1 MAPIEATSNA
11 RKHICRTKMLAAM
24 ATPPRMIRRMQKHSS
39 DTLSALVMAALISAS
54 TGVMAQSVN
63 ESGGI
68 AMIQAEQSPQIQA
81 RSIEGV
87 TYSWQASTSIPGY
100 SGTGFM
106 ETTPLEGATVTT
118 NWSSTSPEMRYSV
131 NFTRPG
137 TYYVWLRGFAET
149 ADDAAV
155 SVGIN
160 GVAASLPVLNVK
172 TLNSWSWTNS
182 GPTSSTP
189 VSIEVPSAGNHNI
202 HIWMHDSGFRLDRIL
217 LTQNSNYTPELSA
230 DFWRNQNIYQIITD
244 RFFNGDSGNDN
255 LSPNFNPADG
265 GQAHGGD
272 FKGAERKLDYIKS
285 LGATAVWISPV
296 LLNGNGDYHGYAATD
311 FYQTDPRMG
320 SLAELKS
327 FVHAAHQRG
336 ILVVNDVVVNHGSTI
351 IDSTDAG
358 FPNFKYPPDGYA
370 LRYNGSRRYAAPF
383 DNAALG
389 VPLETLFH
397 NNGTTQNWGD
407 ATQVEYG
414 ELLSLDDFRTETSYV
429 RDRMAEIFSHWIQSV
444 GFDAYRIDTVKHV
457 EMGFWDNW
465 SPRIRATATAADKPN
480 FFQFGEIYDGSDA
493 KCGSYTGTKSTA
505 NYKMESVLDYP
516 LYYQINSVFASA
528 SGNTGQLESRYNNL
542 NTTNYDA
549 SSLMSLVT
557 FLDNHDQPRFL
568 NTTGSNPSRLEVALA
583 FLYTGKGIPCLYYG
597 TEQDFIGGTDPNNRE
612 DMFDGQFETGP
623 SLGDNFDMTSAR
635 FKLVAKLN
643 NLRRLYPALRTGTHV
658 NLWANFSS
666 PGLFAYARRL
676 NNEEVFVVLNTS
688 TAAQSIAARPTIHP
702 AGTVLMNVLNP
713 SETVTVTS
721 GVDGIPAMT
730 VPATSYKMFVAQSQS
745 LALSPIV
752 NTIAP
757 GHDQASISPAT
768 LVTLTFSKPMNTAAT
783 QAAFSITPN
792 TGGSFAWSAGNTVLS
807 FTPSSNLAANTLHT
821 VRLESTATDST
832 GLPLH
837 GAFESR
843 FTTGASS
850 SLARPTINSSSA
862 SNIVISTA
870 TLNAAVTPNGSAT
883 SVAFEYGTSISYG
896 STTSSQSIGS
906 GNSPQS
912 IATNIS
918 GLAANTTYHFR
929 VIATNAQGTSYG
941 TNQTFNTSTTL
952 PQATTTA
959 ASFVTARTASLNGT
973 VNPNGV
979 ATTIH
984 FEYGVQPNVLS
995 NTTAPQDVGS
1005 TSGNLDK
1012 WASIA
1017 DLTPD
1022 TTYFFRVVATSG
1034 SDVISGSVQSFTTL
1048 SVKPLIISSS
1058 ASGVTSTGATL
1069 NATVNANG
1077 AASNAWFEYGTSE
1090 NYNNWTIAQDIPLS
1104 GGDTAISTTL
1114 SGLVTGQIYH
1124 FRVGAWNA
1132 NGISYSADQTFS
1144 TGFPPPNVI
1153 TGAASPVSST
1163 SATVSGTV
1171 NPNGRASGYWIEYG
1185 TGNSLTS
1192 NTRKTASDDAEG
1204 YASFAYT
1211 SPNNNGGSG
1220 FGIYNYYTTTSSS
1233 RGGILLVNSSSG
1245 NGSAG
1250 RMIDGAKSFGVRAGT
1265 STTRGAHSGY
1275 RALSDGNQQFGSW
1288 TFSMRFDVDNTK
1300 GFSGVNLKSS
1310 TGTSFGAGEL
1320 LSIGIMPASGTLG
1333 GSNGIVITDA
1343 SGQHM
1348 IDFGA
1353 EVRGTIID
1361 VKIDFDTLTGAY
1373 TGGVKF
1379 RADANYKTYT
1389 GTLKSSGA
1397 SVKLVAFG
1405 YLNSNNSGAANQ
1417 NLIFDSLQFNN
1428 CAAIGNNTNAAPVS
1442 EALSSLT
1449 SNTIYTYRVA
1459 ASSTIGTAYGDMQSF
1474 VTGPDLTLSKTHS
1487 GTFQKGGNG
1496 SFTILVTNAGSTA
1509 SSGSITLT
1517 ETPPAGMSISSMS
1530 GSGWV
1535 YNATN
1540 QTCTRSDSLAAGS
1553 SYSPV
1558 TVNVTF
1564 NTDAAT
1570 ELSNTA
1576 SITGGGD
1583 ANPSNNISS
1592 DAVTLSPALSPIEA
1606 WRQLHFGSPE
1616 NTGQGADETIVANDG
1631 IPNLMKYAL
1640 GINPTTPGASATPT
1654 GTREGGLLKLTFTR
1668 RRDATDIT
1676 YRVEGTSDLTT
1687 DWTTL
1692 YSSAQTPYEGVQNES
1707 IPVTVSDNPPSGTPP
1722 KRFMRLKVT
1731 RP

>member
-1 MAPIEATSNA
+1 
-11 RKHICRTKMLAAM
+11 
-24 ATPPRMIRRMQKHSS
+24 
-39 DTLSALVMAALISAS
+39 MAALISAS
-54 TGVMAQSVN
+54 AGLMAQSVN

-68 AMIQAEQSPQIQA
+68 AIIQAEQSPQVQA
-81 RSIEGV
+81 RVISGV
-87 TYSWQASTSIPGY
+87 TYSWQASSSIPGY

-106 ETTPLEGATVTT
+106 ETTPLDGSPVTS
-118 NWSSTSPEMRYSV
+118 NWSSTSPEMRYTV

-202 HIWMHDSGFRLDRIL
+202 HIWMHDPGFRLDRIL

-285 LGATAVWISPV
+285 LGATAVWISPI

-320 SLAELKS
+320 SLNELKS
-327 FVHAAHQRG
+327 FINAAHQRG
-336 ILVVNDVVVNHGSTI
+336 MLVVNDVVVNHGSTI
-351 IDSTDAG
+351 VDSVDTG
-358 FPNFKYPPDGYA
+358 FPNFKYPPDGYT

-414 ELLSLDDFRTETSYV
+414 ELLSLDDFRTETTYV

-465 SPRIRATATAADKPN
+465 SPRIRATALAADKPN

-583 FLYTGKGIPCLYYG
+583 FLYTAKGIPCLYYG
-597 TEQDFIGGTDPNNRE
+597 TEQDFIGGSDPNNRE
-612 DMFDGQFETGP
+612 DMFDGQFEAGP
-623 SLGDNFDMTSAR
+623 SLGDNFNMTSAR
-635 FKLVAKLN
+635 FKLIAKLN
-643 NLRRLYPALRTGTHV
+643 NLRRIYPSLRTGTHV
-658 NLWANFSS
+658 NLWANFAS

-688 TAAQSIAARPTIHP
+688 TSAQSIAARPTIHP
-702 AGTVLMNVLNP
+702 AGTVLVNVLNP

-730 VPATSYKMFVAQSQS
+730 IPATSYKMFVAQSQS
-745 LALSPIV
+745 LALSPVV

-768 LVTLTFSKPMNTAAT
+768 LVTLTFSKPMNTATT

-792 TGGSFAWSAGNTVLS
+792 TGGNFAWSAGNTVLT
-807 FTPSSNLAANTLHT
+807 FTPTSNLAANTLHT
-821 VRLESTATDST
+821 VRLEGTATDST

-883 SVAFEYGTSISYG
+883 SVAFEYGTSVSYG

-912 IATNIS
+912 VATNLS

-941 TNQTFNTSTTL
+941 PNQTFNTSTTL

-979 ATTIH
+979 ATTIR

-1005 TSGNLDK
+1005 TSGNVDK

-1022 TTYFFRVVATSG
+1022 TTYFFRIVATSG

-1048 SVKPLIISSS
+1048 SVKPLIISSG

-1077 AASNAWFEYGTSE
+1077 AAANAWFEYGTSE
-1090 NYNNWTIAQDIPLS
+1090 SYGSATVAQDIPLS
-1104 GGDTAISTTL
+1104 GGNTAISMAL
-1114 SGLVTGQIYH
+1114 SGLATGQIYH
-1124 FRVGAWNA
+1124 FRVGAWNT
-1132 NGISYSADQTFS
+1132 NGITYSADQTFS
-1144 TGFPPPNVI
+1144 TGFPPPNVT

-1163 SATVSGTV
+1163 TATVNGTV

-1185 TGNSLTS
+1185 TGNSLAS
-1192 NTRKTASDDAEG
+1192 NTRKTASDNAEG
-1204 YASFAYT
+1204 YADFSYI

-1220 FGIYNYYTTTSSS
+1220 FGIYNFYTTTSLS
-1233 RGGILLVNSSSG
+1233 RGGILLVTANSANGTG
-1245 NGSAG
+1245 N
-1250 RMIDGAKSFGVRAGT
+1250 RMIDDAKSFGVRAGS

-1275 RALSDGNQQFGSW
+1275 RTLSDGNQQFGSW

-1320 LSIGIMPASGTLG
+1320 LSIGIMPASGTVG
-1333 GSNGIVITDA
+1333 GNTGIMITDA
-1343 SGQHM
+1343 TGQHM
-1348 IDFGA
+1348 VDMGT
-1353 EVRGTIID
+1353 EVRGSIID

-1373 TGGVKF
+1373 TSGVKF

-1389 GTLKSSGA
+1389 GTLKSSGT
-1397 SVKLVAFG
+1397 SVKLTAFG
-1405 YLNSNNSGAANQ
+1405 YINSNNSGAANQ

-1428 CAAIGNNTNAAPVS
+1428 CAAIGNSTNAAPVS
-1442 EALSSLT
+1442 QALGSLT
-1449 SNTIYTYRVA
+1449 ANTTYTYRIA
-1459 ASSTIGTAYGDMQSF
+1459 ASSSVGTAYGSNQTF
-1474 VTGPDLTLSKTHS
+1474 VTGPDLTLAKTHN

-1496 SFTILVTNAGSTA
+1496 SFSIVVTNAGSTA
-1509 SSGSITLT
+1509 SSGSLTLT
-1517 ETPPAGMSISSMS
+1517 ETPPAGMSINLMS
-1530 GSGWV
+1530 GSGWT

-1540 QTCTRSDSLAAGS
+1540 QTCSRSDSLAAGA
-1553 SYSPV
+1553 SYPPV
-1558 TVNVTF
+1558 TVNVSF
-1564 NTDAAT
+1564 SANASTDLT
-1570 ELSNTA
+1570 NTA

-1583 ANPSNNISS
+1583 ANPSNNTSS
-1592 DAVTLSPALSPIEA
+1592 DAVTLTAALSPIEA

-1616 NTGQGADETIVANDG
+1616 NTGQGADENIAANDG
-1631 IPNLMKYAL
+1631 MPNLMKYAL
-1640 GINPTTPGASATPT
+1640 GINPTTPGASAAPT
-1654 GTREGGLLKLTFTR
+1654 GTRQSGLLKLTFTR

-1676 YRVEGTSDLTT
+1676 YRVEGTSDPAT

-1692 YSSAQTPYEGVQNES
+1692 YSSAQTPYEGGQNES
-1707 IPVTVSDNPPSGTPP
+1707 SPVTVSDNPPSGTPT

>member
-1 MAPIEATSNA
+1 
-11 RKHICRTKMLAAM
+11 
-24 ATPPRMIRRMQKHSS
+24 
-39 DTLSALVMAALISAS
+39 MAALISA
-54 TGVMAQSVN
+54 TAGLMAQSVT

-68 AMIQAEQSPQIQA
+68 AMIQAEQSPQVQA
-81 RSIEGV
+81 RVIGGV
-87 TYSWQASTSIPGY
+87 TYSWQSSTSIPGY

-106 ETTPLEGATVTT
+106 ETTPLDGSPVTA
-118 NWSSTSPEMRYSV
+118 NWSSTSPEMRYTV

-149 ADDAAV
+149 ADDAEV

-160 GVAASLPVLNVK
+160 GVAASLPVLSVK
-172 TLNSWSWTNS
+172 NLNGWSWTNS
-182 GPTSSTP
+182 GPTSTTP

-202 HIWMHDSGFRLDRIL
+202 HIWMHDPGFRLDRIL

-255 LSPNFNPADG
+255 LSPNFNPANG

-320 SLAELKS
+320 SLNDLKS
-327 FVHAAHQRG
+327 FINAAHQRG

-351 IDSTDAG
+351 VDSTDAG
-358 FPNFKYPPDGYA
+358 FPNFRYPPSGYA

-383 DNAALG
+383 DNSALG

-397 NNGTTQNWGD
+397 NNGETQNWGD

-465 SPRIRATATAADKPN
+465 SPRIRATALAADKPN

-516 LYYQINSVFASA
+516 LYYQISSVFASA
-528 SGNTGQLESRYNNL
+528 SGNTGQIESRYNNL
-542 NTTNYDA
+542 NDTNYDA

-583 FLYTGKGIPCLYYG
+583 FLYTAKGIPCLYYG
-597 TEQDFIGGTDPNNRE
+597 TEQDFIGGGDPNNRE
-612 DMFDGQFETGP
+612 DMFDGQFEAGP
-623 SLGDNFDMTSAR
+623 SLGDNFNMTSAR

-643 NLRRLYPALRTGTHV
+643 NLRRIYPALRTGTHV
-658 NLWANFSS
+658 NLWANFAS

-676 NNEEVFVVLNTS
+676 NNEEVFVALNTS

-702 AGTVLMNVLNP
+702 AGTVLVNVLDP
-713 SETVTVTS
+713 SEKVTVTS
-721 GVDGIPAMT
+721 GVDGIPPMT

-745 LALSPIV
+745 LALSPVV

-757 GHDQASISPAT
+757 GHDQAAISPAT

-783 QAAFSITPN
+783 QAAVSITPN
-792 TGGSFAWSAGNTVLS
+792 TGGNFAWSAGNTVLT
-807 FTPSSNLAANTLHT
+807 FTPTSNLAANTLHT
-821 VRLESTATDST
+821 VRLEGTATDST

-870 TLNAAVTPNGSAT
+870 TLNAAVTPNGDTT
-883 SVAFEYGTSISYG
+883 SVAFEYGTSVSYG

-912 IATNIS
+912 IATNLS
-918 GLAANTTYHFR
+918 GLDANTTYHFR
-929 VIATNAQGTSYG
+929 VIATNAQGTSQG
-941 TNQTFNTSTTL
+941 PNQTFTTSTTL
-952 PQATTTA
+952 PQATTTP
-959 ASFVTARTASLNGT
+959 ASFVTARSANLNGT

-979 ATTIH
+979 PTTIH

-1005 TSGNLDK
+1005 TSGNLEK

-1022 TTYFFRVVATSG
+1022 TTYFFRIVATTG

-1090 NYNNWTIAQDIPLS
+1090 SYGSATVAQDIPLA
-1104 GGDTAISTTL
+1104 GGNTTISTTL
-1114 SGLVTGQIYH
+1114 SGLATGQIYH
-1124 FRVGAWNA
+1124 FRVGAWNT
-1132 NGISYSADQTFS
+1132 NGITYSADQTFS
-1144 TGFPPPNVI
+1144 TGFPPPNVT

-1163 SATVSGTV
+1163 TATVSGTV

-1185 TGNSLTS
+1185 TGNSLAS
-1192 NTRKTASDDAEG
+1192 STRKTASDNAEG
-1204 YASFAYT
+1204 YANFSYT

-1220 FGIYNYYTTTSSS
+1220 FGTYNFYTTTSSS
-1233 RGGILLVNSSSG
+1233 RGGILLVTASSANGTG
-1245 NGSAG
+1245 N
-1250 RMIDGAKSFGVRAGT
+1250 RMIDGTKSFGIRAGS

-1275 RALSDGNQQFGSW
+1275 RTLSDGNQQFGSW

-1310 TGTSFGAGEL
+1310 TDTSFGAGEL
-1320 LSIGIMPASGTLG
+1320 LSIGIMPTSGTLG
-1333 GSNGIVITDA
+1333 GNTGIMITDA
-1343 SGQHM
+1343 AGQHM
-1348 IDFGA
+1348 IDLGA
-1353 EVRGTIID
+1353 EVRGSIVD

-1373 TGGVKF
+1373 TSGVKF
-1379 RADANYKTYT
+1379 RADANYKTYA

-1405 YLNSNNSGAANQ
+1405 YLNSNNSGAPNQ

-1428 CAAIGNNTNAAPVS
+1428 YAAIGSSTNAAPIS
-1442 EALSSLT
+1442 QALGSLT
-1449 SNTIYTYRVA
+1449 ANTIYTYRVA
-1459 ASSTIGTAYGDMQSF
+1459 ASNSVGTTYGSNQTF

-1509 SSGSITLT
+1509 SNGSVTLT
-1517 ETPPAGMSISSMS
+1517 ETPPAGMSINSMS
-1530 GSGWV
+1530 GNGWT
-1535 YNATN
+1535 YNASN
-1540 QTCTRSDSLAAGS
+1540 QTCTRSDSLAAGE
-1553 SYSPV
+1553 SYPTV
-1558 TVNVTF
+1558 TVDVTF

-1576 SITGGGD
+1576 SISGGGD
-1583 ANPSNNISS
+1583 ANTTNNSATDS
-1592 DAVTLSPALSPIEA
+1592 VTLSPALTPIET

-1616 NTGQGADETIVANDG
+1616 NTGQGADGNIVANDG
-1631 IPNLMKYAL
+1631 MPNLMKYAL
-1640 GINPTTPGASATPT
+1640 GINPTTPGASAAPT
-1654 GTREGGLLKLTFTR
+1654 GARQGGLLKLTFTR

-1676 YRVEGTSDLTT
+1676 YRVEGTGDPTAN
-1687 DWTTL
+1687 WATL
-1692 YSSAQTPYEGVQNES
+1692 YSSAQTPYEGGQNES
-1707 IPVTVSDNPPSGTPP
+1707 SPVTVPDNPPSGTAT

>member
-1 MAPIEATSNA
+1 
-11 RKHICRTKMLAAM
+11 
-24 ATPPRMIRRMQKHSS
+24 
-39 DTLSALVMAALISAS
+39 
-54 TGVMAQSVN
+54 
-63 ESGGI
+63 
-68 AMIQAEQSPQIQA
+68 
-81 RSIEGV
+81 
-87 TYSWQASTSIPGY
+87 
-100 SGTGFM
+100 
-106 ETTPLEGATVTT
+106 
-118 NWSSTSPEMRYSV
+118 
-131 NFTRPG
+131 
-137 TYYVWLRGFAET
+137 
-149 ADDAAV
+149 
-155 SVGIN
+155 
-160 GVAASLPVLNVK
+160 
-172 TLNSWSWTNS
+172 
-182 GPTSSTP
+182 
-189 VSIEVPSAGNHNI
+189 
-202 HIWMHDSGFRLDRIL
+202 
-217 LTQNSNYTPELSA
+217 
-230 DFWRNQNIYQIITD
+230 
-244 RFFNGDSGNDN
+244 
-255 LSPNFNPADG
+255 
-265 GQAHGGD
+265 
-272 FKGAERKLDYIKS
+272 
-285 LGATAVWISPV
+285 
-296 LLNGNGDYHGYAATD
+296 
-311 FYQTDPRMG
+311 MG

-351 IDSTDAG
+351 VDSTDAG
-358 FPNFKYPPDGYA
+358 FPNFRYPPSGYT

-465 SPRIRATATAADKPN
+465 SPRIRATALAADKPN

-583 FLYTGKGIPCLYYG
+583 FLYTARGIPCLYYG

-612 DMFDGQFETGP
+612 DMFDGQFEAGP
-623 SLGDNFDMTSAR
+623 SLGDNFNMTSAR

-658 NLWANFSS
+658 NLWANFAS

-688 TAAQSIAARPTIHP
+688 TSAQSIAARPTIHP
-702 AGTVLMNVLNP
+702 AGTVLVNMLNP

-745 LALSPIV
+745 LALSPVID
-752 NTIAP
+752 TIAP

-768 LVTLTFSKPMNTAAT
+768 LVTLAFSKPMNTATT

-792 TGGSFAWSAGNTVLS
+792 TGGNFAWSAGNTVLT
-807 FTPSSNLAANTLHT
+807 FTPTSNLAANTLHT
-821 VRLESTATDST
+821 VRLEGTATDST

-883 SVAFEYGTSISYG
+883 SVAFEYGTSVSYG

-912 IATNIS
+912 VATNLS

-941 TNQTFNTSTTL
+941 PNQTFNTSTTL

-979 ATTIH
+979 ATTIR

-1005 TSGNLDK
+1005 TSGNVDK

-1022 TTYFFRVVATSG
+1022 TTYFFRIVATSG

-1048 SVKPLIISSS
+1048 SVKPLIISSG
-1058 ASGVTSTGATL
+1058 ASSVTSTGATL

-1077 AASNAWFEYGTSE
+1077 AAANAWFEYGTSE
-1090 NYNNWTIAQDIPLS
+1090 NYDNWTVAQDIPLS
-1104 GGDTAISTTL
+1104 GGDTTISTTL
-1114 SGLVTGQIYH
+1114 SGLATGQIYH
-1124 FRVGAWNA
+1124 FRVGAWNT
-1132 NGISYSADQTFS
+1132 NGITYSADQTFS
-1144 TGFPPPNVI
+1144 TGFPPPNVT
-1153 TGAASPVSST
+1153 TGTASPVSAT
-1163 SATVSGTV
+1163 TATVSGTV

-1185 TGNSLTS
+1185 AGNNLTS

-1204 YASFAYT
+1204 YASFSYI

-1220 FGIYNYYTTTSSS
+1220 LGIYNFYTTTSLS
-1233 RGGILLVNSSSG
+1233 RGGILLVTANSA
-1245 NGSAG
+1245 NGTGG
-1250 RMIDGAKSFGVRAGT
+1250 RMIDGAKSFGVRAGS

-1275 RALSDGNQQFGSW
+1275 RTLSDGNQQFGSW

-1310 TGTSFGAGEL
+1310 TSTSFGAGEL
-1320 LSIGIMPASGTLG
+1320 LSIGIMPASGTVG
-1333 GSNGIVITDA
+1333 GNTGIMITDA
-1343 SGQHM
+1343 TGQHM
-1348 IDFGA
+1348 IDMGA
-1353 EVRGTIID
+1353 EVRGNIID
-1361 VKIDFDTLTGAY
+1361 AKIDFDTLTGAY
-1373 TGGVKF
+1373 TSGVKF
-1379 RADANYKTYT
+1379 RTDANYKTYT

-1397 SVKLVAFG
+1397 SVRLVAFG
-1405 YLNSNNSGAANQ
+1405 YLNSNNSGAINQ

-1428 CAAIGNNTNAAPVS
+1428 YTAIGSSTNAAPVTQS
-1442 EALSSLT
+1442 LSSLT
-1449 SNTIYTYRVA
+1449 ANTIYTYRVA
-1459 ASSTIGTAYGDMQSF
+1459 ASSTIGTSYGSNQTF
-1474 VTGPDLTLSKTHS
+1474 VTGPDLTLSKTHN

-1496 SFTILVTNAGSTA
+1496 SFSIVVTNAGSTA
-1509 SSGSITLT
+1509 SNGSLTLT
-1517 ETPPAGMSISSMS
+1517 ETPPVGMSINSMS
-1530 GSGWV
+1530 GSGWT

-1540 QTCTRSDSLAAGS
+1540 QTCTRSDSLAAGA
-1553 SYSPV
+1553 SYPPV
-1558 TVNVTF
+1558 TVNVSF
-1564 NTDAAT
+1564 SANAST
-1570 ELSNTA
+1570 ELTNTA
-1576 SITGGGD
+1576 SISGGGD
-1583 ANPSNNISS
+1583 ASPSNNTSS
-1592 DAVTLSPALSPIEA
+1592 DAVTLTAALSPIEA

-1616 NTGQGADETIVANDG
+1616 NTGQGADGNIVANDG
-1631 IPNLMKYAL
+1631 MPNLMKYAL
-1640 GINPTTPGASATPT
+1640 GINPTTPGASAAPT
-1654 GTREGGLLKLTFTR
+1654 GTRQGGLLKLTFTR

-1676 YRVEGTSDLTT
+1676 YRVEATSDPTT

-1692 YSSAQTPYEGVQNES
+1692 YSSAHTPYEGGQNES
-1707 IPVTVSDNPPSGTPP
+1707 SPVTVSDNPPSGTPT

>member
-1 MAPIEATSNA
+1 
-11 RKHICRTKMLAAM
+11 
-24 ATPPRMIRRMQKHSS
+24 
-39 DTLSALVMAALISAS
+39 
-54 TGVMAQSVN
+54 
-63 ESGGI
+63 
-68 AMIQAEQSPQIQA
+68 
-81 RSIEGV
+81 
-87 TYSWQASTSIPGY
+87 
-100 SGTGFM
+100 
-106 ETTPLEGATVTT
+106 
-118 NWSSTSPEMRYSV
+118 
-131 NFTRPG
+131 
-137 TYYVWLRGFAET
+137 
-149 ADDAAV
+149 
-155 SVGIN
+155 
-160 GVAASLPVLNVK
+160 
-172 TLNSWSWTNS
+172 
-182 GPTSSTP
+182 
-189 VSIEVPSAGNHNI
+189 
-202 HIWMHDSGFRLDRIL
+202 
-217 LTQNSNYTPELSA
+217 
-230 DFWRNQNIYQIITD
+230 
-244 RFFNGDSGNDN
+244 
-255 LSPNFNPADG
+255 
-265 GQAHGGD
+265 
-272 FKGAERKLDYIKS
+272 
-285 LGATAVWISPV
+285 
-296 LLNGNGDYHGYAATD
+296 
-311 FYQTDPRMG
+311 MG

-351 IDSTDAG
+351 VDSTDAG
-358 FPNFKYPPDGYA
+358 FPNFRYPPSGYT

-465 SPRIRATATAADKPN
+465 SPRIRATALAADKPN

-583 FLYTGKGIPCLYYG
+583 FLYTARGIPCLYYG

-612 DMFDGQFETGP
+612 DMFDGQFEAGP
-623 SLGDNFDMTSAR
+623 SLGDNFNMTSAR

-658 NLWANFSS
+658 NLWANFAS

-688 TAAQSIAARPTIHP
+688 TSAQSIAARPTIHP
-702 AGTVLMNVLNP
+702 AGTVLVNMLNP

-745 LALSPIV
+745 LALSPVID
-752 NTIAP
+752 TIAP

-768 LVTLTFSKPMNTAAT
+768 LVTLAFSKPMNTATT

-792 TGGSFAWSAGNTVLS
+792 TGGNFAWSAGNTVLT
-807 FTPSSNLAANTLHT
+807 FTPTSNLAANTLHT
-821 VRLESTATDST
+821 VRLEGTATDST

-883 SVAFEYGTSISYG
+883 SVAFEYGTSVSYG

-912 IATNIS
+912 VATNLS

-941 TNQTFNTSTTL
+941 PNQTFNTSTTL

-979 ATTIH
+979 ATTIR

-1005 TSGNLDK
+1005 TSGNVDK

-1022 TTYFFRVVATSG
+1022 TTYFFRIVATSG

-1048 SVKPLIISSS
+1048 SVKPLIISSG
-1058 ASGVTSTGATL
+1058 ASSVTSTGATL

-1077 AASNAWFEYGTSE
+1077 AAANAWFEYGTSE
-1090 NYNNWTIAQDIPLS
+1090 NYDNWTVAQDIPLS
-1104 GGDTAISTTL
+1104 GGDTTISTTL
-1114 SGLVTGQIYH
+1114 SGLATGQIYH
-1124 FRVGAWNA
+1124 FRVGAWNT
-1132 NGISYSADQTFS
+1132 NGITYSADQTFS
-1144 TGFPPPNVI
+1144 TGFPPPNVT
-1153 TGAASPVSST
+1153 TGTASPVSAT
-1163 SATVSGTV
+1163 TATVSGTV

-1185 TGNSLTS
+1185 TGNNLTS

-1204 YASFAYT
+1204 YASFSYT

-1220 FGIYNYYTTTSSS
+1220 LGIYNFYTTTSLS
-1233 RGGILLVNSSSG
+1233 RGGILLVTANSA
-1245 NGSAG
+1245 NGTGG
-1250 RMIDGAKSFGVRAGT
+1250 RMIDGAKSFGVRAGS

-1275 RALSDGNQQFGSW
+1275 RTLSDGNQQFGSW

-1300 GFSGVNLKSS
+1300 GFSG
-1310 TGTSFGAGEL
+1310 
-1320 LSIGIMPASGTLG
+1320 
-1333 GSNGIVITDA
+1333 
-1343 SGQHM
+1343 
-1348 IDFGA
+1348 
-1353 EVRGTIID
+1353 
-1361 VKIDFDTLTGAY
+1361 
-1373 TGGVKF
+1373 
-1379 RADANYKTYT
+1379 
-1389 GTLKSSGA
+1389 
-1397 SVKLVAFG
+1397 
-1405 YLNSNNSGAANQ
+1405 
-1417 NLIFDSLQFNN
+1417 
-1428 CAAIGNNTNAAPVS
+1428 
-1442 EALSSLT
+1442 
-1449 SNTIYTYRVA
+1449 
-1459 ASSTIGTAYGDMQSF
+1459 
-1474 VTGPDLTLSKTHS
+1474 
-1487 GTFQKGGNG
+1487 
-1496 SFTILVTNAGSTA
+1496 
-1509 SSGSITLT
+1509 
-1517 ETPPAGMSISSMS
+1517 
-1530 GSGWV
+1530 
-1535 YNATN
+1535 
-1540 QTCTRSDSLAAGS
+1540 
-1553 SYSPV
+1553 
-1558 TVNVTF
+1558 
-1564 NTDAAT
+1564 
-1570 ELSNTA
+1570 
-1576 SITGGGD
+1576 
-1583 ANPSNNISS
+1583 
-1592 DAVTLSPALSPIEA
+1592 
-1606 WRQLHFGSPE
+1606 
-1616 NTGQGADETIVANDG
+1616 
-1631 IPNLMKYAL
+1631 
-1640 GINPTTPGASATPT
+1640 
-1654 GTREGGLLKLTFTR
+1654 
-1668 RRDATDIT
+1668 
-1676 YRVEGTSDLTT
+1676 
-1687 DWTTL
+1687 
-1692 YSSAQTPYEGVQNES
+1692 
-1707 IPVTVSDNPPSGTPP
+1707 
-1722 KRFMRLKVT
+1722 
-1731 RP
+1731 

>member
-1 MAPIEATSNA
+1 
-11 RKHICRTKMLAAM
+11 
-24 ATPPRMIRRMQKHSS
+24 
-39 DTLSALVMAALISAS
+39 MAALISAS
-54 TGVMAQSVN
+54 AGLMAQSVN

-68 AMIQAEQSPQIQA
+68 AMIQAEQSPQVQA
-81 RSIEGV
+81 RAVEGV

-106 ETTPLEGATVTT
+106 ETTPLDGSTVTG
-118 NWSSTSPEMRYSV
+118 NWSSTSPEMRYAV

-149 ADDAAV
+149 ADDTAV

-160 GVAASLPVLNVK
+160 GVAASLPVLNIK
-172 TLNSWSWTNS
+172 TLNGWSWTNS

-202 HIWMHDSGFRLDRIL
+202 HIWMHDPGFRLDRIL
-217 LTQNSNYTPELSA
+217 LTQNPNYTPELSA

-351 IDSTDAG
+351 VDSTDAG
-358 FPNFKYPPDGYA
+358 FPNFRYPPSGYT

-465 SPRIRATATAADKPN
+465 SPRIRATALAADKPN

-583 FLYTGKGIPCLYYG
+583 FLYTARGIPCLYYG

-612 DMFDGQFETGP
+612 DMFDGQFEAGP
-623 SLGDNFDMTSAR
+623 SLGDNFNMTSAR

-658 NLWANFSS
+658 NLWANFAS

-688 TAAQSIAARPTIHP
+688 TSAQSIGARPTIHP
-702 AGTVLMNVLNP
+702 AGTVLVNVLNP
-713 SETVTVTS
+713 SETVTVTTD
-721 GVDGIPAMT
+721 VDGIPSMT

-745 LALSPIV
+745 LALSPVV

-768 LVTLTFSKPMNTAAT
+768 LVTLTFSKPMNTATT

-792 TGGSFAWSAGNTVLS
+792 TGGNFAWSVGNTVLT
-807 FTPSSNLAANTLHT
+807 FTPTSNLAANTLHT
-821 VRLESTATDST
+821 VRLEGTATDST

-883 SVAFEYGTSISYG
+883 SVAFEYGTSVSYG

-912 IATNIS
+912 VATNLS

-941 TNQTFNTSTTL
+941 PNQTFNTSTTL
-952 PQATTTA
+952 PQATTTP

-979 ATTIH
+979 ATTIR

-1005 TSGNLDK
+1005 TSGNVDK

-1022 TTYFFRVVATSG
+1022 TTYFFRIVATSG

-1048 SVKPLIISSS
+1048 SVKPLIISSG
-1058 ASGVTSTGATL
+1058 ASSVTSTGATL

-1077 AASNAWFEYGTSE
+1077 AAANAWFEYGTSE
-1090 NYNNWTIAQDIPLS
+1090 NYGSATVAQDVPLAA
-1104 GGDTAISTTL
+1104 GNTTISMPI
-1114 SGLVTGQIYH
+1114 SGLATGQIYH
-1124 FRVGAWNA
+1124 FRVGAWNT
-1132 NGISYSADQTFS
+1132 NGITYSADQTFS

-1163 SATVSGTV
+1163 TATVSGTV

-1185 TGNSLTS
+1185 AGNNLTS

-1204 YASFAYT
+1204 YANFSYN
-1211 SPNNNGGSG
+1211 SPTNNGGSG
-1220 FGIYNYYTTTSSS
+1220 FGIYNFYTTTSLS
-1233 RGGILLVNSSSG
+1233 RGGILLVTANSA
-1245 NGSAG
+1245 NGTGG
-1250 RMIDGAKSFGVRAGT
+1250 RMIDGAKSFGVRAGS

-1275 RALSDGNQQFGSW
+1275 RTLSDGNQQFGSW

-1300 GFSGVNLKSS
+1300 GFSGFNLKSS
-1310 TGTSFGAGEL
+1310 TSTSFGAGEL

-1333 GSNGIVITDA
+1333 GNTGIMITDA
-1343 SGQHM
+1343 TGQHM
-1348 IDFGA
+1348 IDMGA
-1353 EVRGTIID
+1353 EVRGSIID

-1373 TGGVKF
+1373 TSGVKF

-1405 YLNSNNSGAANQ
+1405 YLNSNNSGALNQ

-1428 CAAIGNNTNAAPVS
+1428 YAAIGSSTNAAPVS
-1442 EALSSLT
+1442 QALGSLT
-1449 SNTIYTYRVA
+1449 ANTTYTYRVA
-1459 ASSTIGTAYGDMQSF
+1459 ASSTIGATYGSNQTF
-1474 VTGPDLTLSKTHS
+1474 VTGPDLTLSKTHN

-1496 SFTILVTNAGSTA
+1496 SFSIVVINAGSTA
-1509 SSGSITLT
+1509 SSGSLTLT
-1517 ETPPAGMSISSMS
+1517 ETPPAGMSINSMS
-1530 GSGWV
+1530 GSGWT

-1540 QTCTRSDSLAAGS
+1540 QTCARSDSLAAGA
-1553 SYSPV
+1553 SYPPV
-1558 TVNVTF
+1558 TVNVSF
-1564 NTDAAT
+1564 SANASTDLT
-1570 ELSNTA
+1570 NTA
-1576 SITGGGD
+1576 SINGGGD
-1583 ANPSNNISS
+1583 ANPFNNTSS
-1592 DAVTLSPALSPIEA
+1592 DAVTLTAALSPIEA

-1616 NTGQGADETIVANDG
+1616 NTGQGADGNIVANDG
-1631 IPNLMKYAL
+1631 MPNLMKYAL
-1640 GINPTTPGASATPT
+1640 GINPTTPGASAAPT
-1654 GTREGGLLKLTFTR
+1654 GIRQSGLLKLTFTR

-1676 YRVEGTSDLTT
+1676 YRVEGTSDPTT

-1692 YSSAQTPYEGVQNES
+1692 YSSAQTPYEGGQNES
-1707 IPVTVSDNPPSGTPP
+1707 SPVTVSDNPPSGTPT

>member
-1 MAPIEATSNA
+1 
-11 RKHICRTKMLAAM
+11 
-24 ATPPRMIRRMQKHSS
+24 MQKYPSG
-39 DTLSALVMAALISAS
+39 TLGALVMAALISAS
-54 TGVMAQSVN
+54 TGLMAQSVN

-81 RSIEGV
+81 RSIEEV

-106 ETTPLEGATVTT
+106 ETTPLDGSPVTA
-118 NWSSTSPEMRYSV
+118 NWSSTSPEMRYTV

-149 ADDAAV
+149 ADDAEV

-160 GVAASLPVLNVK
+160 GVAANQPVLNVK

-189 VSIEVPSAGNHNI
+189 VSIAVPSAGNHNI
-202 HIWMHDSGFRLDRIL
+202 HIWMHDPGFRLDRIL

-255 LSPNFNPADG
+255 LSPNFNPTDG
-265 GQAHGGD
+265 GRAHGGD

-320 SLAELKS
+320 SLDDLKS
-327 FVHAAHQRG
+327 FINAAHQRG

-351 IDSTDAG
+351 VDSTDAG

-370 LRYNGSRRYAAPF
+370 LRYNSSRRYATPF

-389 VPLETLFH
+389 VPLENLFH
-397 NNGTTQNWGD
+397 NNGATQNWGD

-429 RDRMAEIFSHWIQSV
+429 RDRMAEIFSHWIQNV

-465 SPRIRATATAADKPN
+465 SPRIRATALASDKPN
-480 FFQFGEIYDGSDA
+480 FFQFGEVYDGSDA
-493 KCGSYTGTKSTA
+493 KCGSYTGQKSTV

-528 SGNTGQLESRYNNL
+528 SGNTGQIESRYNNL
-542 NTTNYDA
+542 NDTNYDA

-568 NTTGSNPSRLEVALA
+568 NTTGSNTSRLEVALA
-583 FLYTGKGIPCLYYG
+583 FLYTAKGIPCLYYG
-597 TEQDFIGGTDPNNRE
+597 TEQDFIGGGDPNNRE
-612 DMFDGQFETGP
+612 DMFDGQFEEGP

-643 NLRRLYPALRTGTHV
+643 NLRRIYPALRTGTHV
-658 NLWANFSS
+658 NLWANFAS

-676 NNEEVFVVLNTS
+676 NNEEVFVALNTS

-721 GVDGIPAMT
+721 GFDGIPAMSI
-730 VPATSYKMFVAQSQS
+730 PATSYKMFVAQSQS
-745 LALSPIV
+745 LALSPVV

-757 GHDQASISPAT
+757 GHDQTSISPAT
-768 LVTLTFSKPMNTAAT
+768 LVTLTFSKPMNTATT

-792 TGGSFAWSAGNTVLS
+792 TTGTFEWSAGNTVLT
-807 FTPSSNLAANTLHT
+807 FTPTSNLAANTLHT

-832 GLPLH
+832 GIPLH

-870 TLNAAVTPNGSAT
+870 TLNATVTPNGDTT
-883 SVAFEYGTSISYG
+883 SVAFEYGTSVSYG

-912 IATNIS
+912 IATNLS
-918 GLAANTTYHFR
+918 GLDANTTYHFR

-941 TNQTFNTSTTL
+941 PNQTFNTSTTL
-952 PQATTTA
+952 PQATTTP
-959 ASFVTARTASLNGT
+959 ASFVTARSANLNGT

-979 ATTIH
+979 PTTIH

-1005 TSGNLDK
+1005 TSGNLEK

-1022 TTYFFRVVATSG
+1022 TTYFFRIVATTG

-1090 NYNNWTIAQDIPLS
+1090 SYGSATVAQDIPLA
-1104 GGDTAISTTL
+1104 GGNTTISTTL
-1114 SGLVTGQIYH
+1114 SGLATGQIYH
-1124 FRVGAWNA
+1124 FRVGAWNT
-1132 NGISYSADQTFS
+1132 NGITYSADQTFS
-1144 TGFPPPNVI
+1144 TGFPPPNVT

-1163 SATVSGTV
+1163 TATVSGTV

-1185 TGNSLTS
+1185 TGNSLAS
-1192 NTRKTASDDAEG
+1192 STRKTASDNAEG
-1204 YASFAYT
+1204 YANFSYT

-1220 FGIYNYYTTTSSS
+1220 FGTYNFYTTTSSS
-1233 RGGILLVNSSSG
+1233 RGGILLVTANSDNGTG
-1245 NGSAG
+1245 N
-1250 RMIDGAKSFGVRAGT
+1250 RMIDGAKSFGIRAGS

-1275 RALSDGNQQFGSW
+1275 RTLSDGNQQFGSW

-1310 TGTSFGAGEL
+1310 TDTSFGAGEL
-1320 LSIGIMPASGTLG
+1320 LSIGIMPTSGTLG
-1333 GSNGIVITDA
+1333 GNTGIMITDA
-1343 SGQHM
+1343 AGQHM
-1348 IDFGA
+1348 IDLGA
-1353 EVRGTIID
+1353 EVRGSIVD
-1361 VKIDFDTLTGAY
+1361 VKIDFDALTGSY
-1373 TGGVKF
+1373 TSGVKF
-1379 RADANYKTYT
+1379 RADTNYKTYA

-1405 YLNSNNSGAANQ
+1405 YLNSNNSGAPNQ

-1428 CAAIGNNTNAAPVS
+1428 YAAIGSSTNAAPIS
-1442 EALSSLT
+1442 QALGSLT
-1449 SNTIYTYRVA
+1449 ANTIYTYRVA
-1459 ASSTIGTAYGDMQSF
+1459 ASNSVGTTYGSNQTF
-1474 VTGPDLTLSKTHS
+1474 VTGPDLTLSKTHNGS
-1487 GTFQKGGNG
+1487 FQKGGNG
-1496 SFTILVTNAGSTA
+1496 SFSILVTNAGSTA
-1509 SSGSITLT
+1509 SNGSVTLT
-1517 ETPPAGMSISSMS
+1517 ETPPAGMSINSMS
-1530 GSGWV
+1530 GNGWT
-1535 YNATN
+1535 YNASN
-1540 QTCTRSDSLAAGS
+1540 QTCTRSDSLAAGE
-1553 SYSPV
+1553 SYPTV
-1558 TVNVTF
+1558 TVDVTF

-1576 SITGGGD
+1576 SISGGGD
-1583 ANPSNNISS
+1583 ANTTNNSATDS
-1592 DAVTLSPALSPIEA
+1592 VTLSPALTPIET

-1616 NTGQGADETIVANDG
+1616 NTGQGADGNIVANDG
-1631 IPNLMKYAL
+1631 MPNLMKYAL
-1640 GINPTTPGASATPT
+1640 GINPTTPGASAAPT
-1654 GTREGGLLKLTFTR
+1654 GARQGGLLKLTFTR

-1676 YRVEGTSDLTT
+1676 YRVESTNDPTT

-1692 YSSAQTPYEGVQNES
+1692 YSSAQTPYEGGQNES
-1707 IPVTVSDNPPSGTPP
+1707 SPVTVSDNPPISTPT

>member
-1 MAPIEATSNA
+1 MQM
-11 RKHICRTKMLAAM
+11 H
-24 ATPPRMIRRMQKHSS
+24 PPS
-39 DTLSALVMAALISAS
+39 TLGALVIAALISTNA
-54 TGVMAQSVN
+54 GLLAQSVT

-68 AMIQAEQSPQIQA
+68 AMIQAEQSPQVQSRAIG
-81 RSIEGV
+81 GV

-118 NWSSTSPEMRYSV
+118 NWSSTSPEMRYTV

-172 TLNSWSWTNS
+172 SLNGWSWTNS

-202 HIWMHDSGFRLDRIL
+202 HIWMHDPGFRLDRIL

-351 IDSTDAG
+351 VDSTDSG
-358 FPNFKYPPDGYA
+358 FPNFRYPPDGYA

-397 NNGTTQNWGD
+397 NNGTTENWGD

-465 SPRIRATATAADKPN
+465 SPRIRATALAADKPN

-528 SGNTGQLESRYNNL
+528 SGNTGQIESRYNNL

-583 FLYTGKGIPCLYYG
+583 FLYTAKGIPCLYYG

-623 SLGDNFDMTSAR
+623 SLGDNFNMTSAR

-658 NLWANFSS
+658 NLWANFDS

-688 TAAQSIAARPTIHP
+688 TSAQSIAARPTIHP
-702 AGTVLMNVLNP
+702 AGTVLVNVLDPN
-713 SETVTVTS
+713 ETVTVTT
-721 GVDGIPAMT
+721 GFDGIPPMS
-730 VPATSYKMFVAQSQS
+730 VPETSYKMFVAQPQS
-745 LALSPIV
+745 LALSPVV

-768 LVTLTFSKPMNTAAT
+768 LVTLTFSKPMNTATT

-792 TGGSFAWSAGNTVLS
+792 TGGSFAWSAGNTVLT

-821 VRLESTATDST
+821 VRLEGTATDST
-832 GLPLH
+832 DVPLH

-843 FTTGASS
+843 FTTGDSS

-870 TLNAAVTPNGSAT
+870 ILNAAVTPNGSAT
-883 SVAFEYGTSISYG
+883 SVEFEYGTSISYG
-896 STTSSQSIGS
+896 STTSSQSIGD

-912 IATNIS
+912 VATNIS
-918 GLAANTTYHFR
+918 SLAANTTYHFR
-929 VIATNAQGTSYG
+929 VTATNAQGTSYG
-941 TNQTFNTSTTL
+941 PNQTFNTSTTL

-1005 TSGNLDK
+1005 ASGNLDK

-1022 TTYFFRVVATSG
+1022 TTYFFRIVATSG

-1048 SVKPLIISSS
+1048 SVKPLIISSG

-1069 NATVNANG
+1069 KATVNANG
-1077 AASNAWFEYGTSE
+1077 AAANAWFEYGTSE
-1090 NYNNWTIAQDIPLS
+1090 NYDNWTVAQDVPLA
-1104 GGDTAISTTL
+1104 GGNTTISTTL
-1114 SGLVTGQIYH
+1114 SGLATGQIYH
-1124 FRVGAWNA
+1124 FRVGAWNT
-1132 NGISYSADQTFS
+1132 NGITYSADQTFS

-1153 TGAASPVSST
+1153 TGTASPVSST
-1163 SATVSGTV
+1163 TATVSGTV

-1185 TGNSLTS
+1185 TGNNLTS
-1192 NTRKTASDDAEG
+1192 NTRKTANDNAEG
-1204 YASFAYT
+1204 YANFSYT

-1220 FGIYNYYTTTSSS
+1220 FGTYNFYTTTSSS
-1233 RGGILLVNSSSG
+1233 RGGILLVTANSANGTG
-1245 NGSAG
+1245 N
-1250 RMIDGAKSFGVRAGT
+1250 RMIDGAKSFGVRAGS

-1275 RALSDGNQQFGSW
+1275 RTLSDGNQQFGSC

-1300 GFSGVNLKSS
+1300 GFSGINLKSS
-1310 TGTSFGAGEL
+1310 TDTSFGAGEL
-1320 LSIGIMPASGTLG
+1320 LSLGIMPANGALG
-1333 GSNGIVITDA
+1333 GDTGIMITDA
-1343 SGQHM
+1343 TGQHM
-1348 IDFGA
+1348 IDLGA
-1353 EVRGTIID
+1353 EVRGSIVD
-1361 VKIDFDTLTGAY
+1361 VKIDFDALTGSY
-1373 TGGVKF
+1373 TSGVKF
-1379 RADANYKTYT
+1379 RADTNYKTYA

-1405 YLNSNNSGAANQ
+1405 YLNSNNSGAPNQ

-1428 CAAIGNNTNAAPVS
+1428 YAAIGSSTNAAPIS
-1442 EALSSLT
+1442 QALGSLT
-1449 SNTIYTYRVA
+1449 ANTIYTYRVA
-1459 ASSTIGTAYGDMQSF
+1459 ASNSVGTTYGSNQTF

-1509 SSGSITLT
+1509 SNGSLTLT
-1517 ETPPAGMSISSMS
+1517 ETPPAGMSINSMS
-1530 GSGWV
+1530 GNGWT

-1540 QTCTRSDSLAAGS
+1540 QTCTRSDSLAAGA
-1553 SYSPV
+1553 SYPPV

-1564 NTDAAT
+1564 NTNAAT
-1570 ELSNTA
+1570 ELTNTA

-1583 ANPSNNISS
+1583 ANPSNNTSS
-1592 DAVTLSPALSPIEA
+1592 DAVTLTAALPPIEA

-1616 NTGQGADETIVANDG
+1616 NTGQGSDLNIVANDG
-1631 IPNLMKYAL
+1631 MPNLMKYAL
-1640 GINPTTPGASATPT
+1640 GINPTTPGASAAPT
-1654 GTREGGLLKLTFTR
+1654 GTRQGGLLKLTFTR

-1676 YRVEGTSDLTT
+1676 YRVEGTSDPTT

-1692 YSSAQTPYEGVQNES
+1692 YSSAQTPYEGGQNES
-1707 IPVTVSDNPPSGTPP
+1707 SPVTVSDNPPSGTPT